1 MSKNLTRNWQFDMAI
16 CIDRAGKRST
26 SGSTFVQGLGLDQG
40 SSGSPR
46 LSRPFL
52 HRDVVVGSSGRPWR
66 SQFVPKPIKALCKS
80 LEDRNIKEFGD
91 LQRAMM
97 NHLSKND
104 AMPPI
109 FINSLRKRINL

>member
-1 MSKNLTRNWQFDMAI
+1 MPKNDATITRKKDDA
-16 CIDRAGKRST
+16 T
-26 SGSTFVQGLGLDQG
+26 V
-40 SSGSPR
+40 
-46 LSRPFL
+46 
-52 HRDVVVGSSGRPWR
+52 
-66 SQFVPKPIKALCKS
+66 KPDKALCKS
-80 LEDRNIKEFGD
+80 LEDKNINEFGD